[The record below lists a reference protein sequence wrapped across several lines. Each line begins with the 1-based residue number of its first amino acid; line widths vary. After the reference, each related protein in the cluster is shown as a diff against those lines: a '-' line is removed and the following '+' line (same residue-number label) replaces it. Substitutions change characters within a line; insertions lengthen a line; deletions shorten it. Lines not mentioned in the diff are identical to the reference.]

1 MGVVFEVHPGGEF
14 GLGIGEEVVVGAE
27 AAALAERVEIL
38 GPPDWVPDL
47 EVLEPVAVVDGAR
60 VGGVPGLV
68 QVDTLGSF
76 GVGGVGE
83 DGGALVGGFID
94 GVVDG
99 IVEDSGRDAVED
111 TNGAG
116 VRCWN
121 FVVGNDGEGR
131 ADGGDRIKD
140 AFDVAGRRGDS
151 RIFRHHSDQGCK
163 CGEVDCG
170 SLHEVAIAERLNSS
184 GGGCGNIYCSGLQ
197 V

>member
-1 MGVVFEVHPGGEF
+1 MGVVFEVHPGGEL
-14 GLGIGEEVVVGAE
+14 GLGICEEVGGGAE
-27 AAALAERVEIL
+27 AAGLAEGVEIL

-60 VGGVPGLV
+60 VGSVPGLV

-83 DGGALVGGFID
+83 DGGALVGGVID
-94 GVVDG
+94 GVIDG
-99 IVEDSGRDAVED
+99 IVEDSGGDAVED
-111 TNGAG
+111 ANGVG
-116 VRCWN
+116 GRCWN
-121 FVVGNDGEGR
+121 FVVGDDGEGR
-131 ADGGDRIKD
+131 ADGGDWIKD

-151 RIFRHHSDQGCK
+151 RLFRHHSDQGCE

-170 SLHEVAIAERLNSS
+170 SLREVTIAERLDSS
-184 GGGCGNIYCSGLQ
+184 GVGCGNIECSGLQ